1 MPKIREVFARSHE
14 LIRKL
19 AAEDV
24 VHGVRVDHVDGLL
37 DPLGYLRQLRTELED
52 GIAGAAVARRR
63 KGARSVGT
71 ARRRLAR

>member
-1 MPKIREVFARSHE
+1 MRSHE

-37 DPLGYLRQLRTELED
+37 DPLALSSATAFRARV
-52 GIAGAAVARRR
+52 GINRRARGWSSRKCSIPRNGSAALAG
-63 KGARSVGT
+63 
-71 ARRRLAR
+71 